1 MKRFLRFYGIIYL
14 VVLILIVSLG
24 MMYLDKLESITRSN
38 LTPYAPDT
46 TKAVEDLPIVKG
58 TTTPSVDVNKVS
70 NSTPEIIAKG
80 KTLFEANCV
89 SCHGAEGKGDG
100 IAGKSMNPPPRN
112 FTNLTG
118 WKNGNKISQ
127 MYKTLQEGLSTSGMP
142 QFNNIPIEDR
152 FALIHYVRILAQD
165 YPKDSPEDLK
175 SLDAQ
180 YSLSSGAKLP
190 NQIPVA
196 TAQKVLISEV
206 STKSEKIKIL
216 TDKIKN
222 EKSEKGA
229 LIFRSMTIDVKRALT
244 TLFSYPKWNEN
255 ESQFVNFIGISPD
268 QKGFKAGSAYLPKE
282 DLTTVF
288 QYLKNIITQ

>member
-1 MKRFLRFYGIIYL
+1 MKRFLRFYGIIYV

-24 MMYLDKLESITRSN
+24 MMYLDKLGSITRSN

-46 TKAVEDLPIVKG
+46 TKAVEDLPLVKG
-58 TTTPSVDVNKVS
+58 TTTPPVDVNKES
-70 NSTPEIIAKG
+70 ISTPEIIAKG

-112 FTNLTG
+112 LTILTG

-127 MYKTLQEGLSTSGMP
+127 MYKTLQEGFSTSGMP

-152 FALIHYVRILAQD
+152 FALIHYVRTFAQD

-175 SLDAQ
+175 TLNAQ
-180 YSLSSGAKLP
+180 YSLSSGAKQP

-196 TAQKVLISEV
+196 AAQKLLIAEGSA
-206 STKSEKIKIL
+206 KNDKIKIL
-216 TDKIKN
+216 TDKIIN

-229 LIFRSMTIDVKRALT
+229 LIFRSMTSDVKRALNS
-244 TLFSYPKWNEN
+244 LFSFPKWNEN
-255 ESQFVNFIGISPD
+255 ESQFVVFLGLSPD
-268 QKGFKAGSAYLPKE
+268 QKGFKAGSAFLPKE

-288 QYLKNIITQ
+288 QYLKNILTQ